1 MGDNVAGILVLALLL
16 AVIALMGR
24 AIIVSNT
31 LMDITRRAA
40 FERAEA
46 RAKTNFTITT
56 TTASGTNITVA
67 IKNTGETPIADLKA
81 MDFIVEYTSTA
92 GGGTKVITWLNYT
105 TGTLAADEW
114 KKTSIS
120 PDNLEQ
126 NVWNERETLTLDAL
140 LSGTLQSATK
150 GTVSIATPAG
160 VSGTAFF
167 TVP

>member
-1 MGDNVAGILVLALLL
+1 MAGNVAGMLLLALLL
-16 AVIALMGR
+16 SVIVLMAQATIVSSALMEF
-24 AIIVSNT
+24 T
-31 LMDITRRAA
+31 QRAA
-40 FERAEA
+40 FQRAEA
-46 RAKTNFTITT
+46 RAKTNFTITSI
-56 TTASGTNITVA
+56 TASGSNITVA
-67 IKNTGETPIADLKA
+67 IKNTGETSIADFKD

-140 LSGTLQSATK
+140 LSGTLQGGTE
-150 GTVSIATPAG
+150 GTVSITTPAG
-160 VSGTAFF
+160 VSGTAYFI
-167 TVP
+167 VP